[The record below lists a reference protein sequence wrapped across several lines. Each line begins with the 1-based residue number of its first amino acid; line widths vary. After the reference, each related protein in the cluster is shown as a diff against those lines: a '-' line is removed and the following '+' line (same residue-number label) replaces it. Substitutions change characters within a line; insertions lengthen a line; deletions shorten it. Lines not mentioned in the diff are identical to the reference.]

1 MKDWKKTII
10 SHTLPI
16 IDAIGLIEES
26 SLQIALAVDENSV
39 LLGTVT
45 DGDVRRGILQGL
57 DLNRPVSDI
66 MNVSPTVAHQ
76 EDSDEKILN
85 IMKSQLFHHIPILNS
100 QGKVVSLKT
109 LDESVLIEG
118 FDNWVILMAGGM
130 GTRLSPLTDEKPKPL
145 IKVGETPV
153 LELVLKNCIESNLR
167 KFFISV
173 NYKAEM
179 VKNYFGDG
187 SRWGVDIQYLH
198 EDQQMGTAGSISL
211 LPLKPEKPCFVMNCD
226 LVTNINLRNIL
237 NFHLQNKAVG
247 TMCVREYQ
255 FQVPYG
261 VVELDDSIIQN
272 INEKPIQKF
281 FINAGIYVLNPHVLN
296 LIKKNFF
303 LDMPDLFKLL
313 ISENAKTAAYPI
325 REYWLDIGQLSDLEK
340 ANNDFKNNN
349 KINN

>member
-10 SHTLPI
+10 SPKLPI
-16 IDAIGLIEES
+16 LEAIRLIEES
-26 SLQIALAVDENSV
+26 SLQIALVVDDHGI

-45 DGDVRRGILQGL
+45 DGDVRRGILQGHEL
-57 DLNRPVSDI
+57 DRPVSDV
-66 MNVSPTVAHQ
+66 MNVNPTIAHQ

-85 IMKSQLFHHIPILNS
+85 LMKSQLFHHIPILNS
-100 QGKVVSLKT
+100 QGKIVSLKT
-109 LDESVLIEG
+109 LNESVLIG
-118 FDNWVILMAGGM
+118 GLSNWAILMAGGL

-153 LELVLKNCIESNLR
+153 LELVLKNCIENNLR

-179 VKNYFGDG
+179 IKNYFGDG
-187 SRWGVDIQYLH
+187 SKWGVDIQYLH
-198 EDQQMGTAGSISL
+198 EDQKMGTAGSISL
-211 LPLKPEKPCFVMNCD
+211 LPLKPEKPCFILNCD

-237 NFHLQNKAVG
+237 NFHLQNNSEG

-261 VVELDDSIIQN
+261 VVELDGPIIQN

-281 FINAGIYVLNPHVLN
+281 FINAGIYVLNPQVLS
-296 LIKKNFF
+296 LVKKNVFI
-303 LDMPDLFKLL
+303 DMPDLFKLL
-313 ISENAKTAAYPI
+313 ITNNFKTAAYPI
-325 REYWLDIGQLSDLEK
+325 REYWLDIGRLSDLEK
-340 ANNDFKNNN
+340 ANEDFKN
-349 KINN
+349 KTT